1 MFSVGWSIDVRSI
14 AVGWSTGACAGHHTA
29 NACLT
34 LREGARCVW
43 ANDKICMTPAE
54 AQRRLDNKNIETVQ
68 PPRCTKR
75 SGGKLRL
82 FIGFCMRACFCVG
95 IRTFRSCQAVGDRAF
110 CVAGPHVWNC
120 MSSLTQNA
128 PPLPVFRRL
137 LKCELF
143 RRCYDL
149 C

>member
-1 MFSVGWSIDVRSI
+1 
-14 AVGWSTGACAGHHTA
+14 
-29 NACLT
+29 
-34 LREGARCVW
+34 VW

-68 PPRCTKR
+68 PPHCTKR

-110 CVAGPHVWNC
+110 CVAGPCV
-120 MSSLTQNA
+120 
-128 PPLPVFRRL
+128 
-137 LKCELF
+137 ELYVIIDTECTF
-143 RRCYDL
+143 VACIQAAAEM
-149 C
+149 